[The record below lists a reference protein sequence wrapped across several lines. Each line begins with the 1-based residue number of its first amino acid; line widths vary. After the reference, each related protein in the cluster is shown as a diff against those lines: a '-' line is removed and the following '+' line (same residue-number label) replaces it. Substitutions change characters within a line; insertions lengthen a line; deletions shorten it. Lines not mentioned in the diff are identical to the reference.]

1 MLNCNENVSGS
12 CNLNPVVRPI
22 IITICFMMLNEIK
35 KLVLGLIFQKINSD
49 FENYTHSWSSS
60 Y

>member
-1 MLNCNENVSGS
+1 
-12 CNLNPVVRPI
+12 
-22 IITICFMMLNEIK
+22 MMLNEIK